1 MMSKICGH
9 RGAARYK
16 PENTISGF
24 EWCVQNGIEWAECD
38 VQLTIEEVLLVIH
51 DDTLDRTSNTTGL
64 VKEIRKKEL
73 ETINV
78 GKIDSKN
85 YFFQKIPTMEELL
98 RYCKNSKLK
107 LNIEMK
113 FYQPIKNSYR
123 ERLVSNLL
131 QAIKKNNI
139 KDQVLVTSFDLDS
152 LLLLRKYS
160 NQIPVGVLYESLPKN
175 WEQNVRDLNAT
186 TIHLDHKSVTGD
198 QIKQM
203 SKRDIQTF
211 VYTCNHPPEIDDLWR
226 FGLSGVITD
235 DPLKFK

>member
-9 RGAARYK
+9 RGAVNYK
-16 PENTISGF
+16 PENTMSGF

-38 VQLTIEEVLLVIH
+38 VQLTNEGVLLVIH
-51 DDTLDRTSNTTGL
+51 DDTLDRTSNTIGL

-78 GKIDSKN
+78 GIIDPKN
-85 YFFQKIPTMEELL
+85 YFFQKIPKMEELL
-98 RYCKNSKLK
+98 RFCKNSKLK

-113 FYQPIKNSYR
+113 FYKPIKSSYK
-123 ERLVSNLL
+123 EKLVSKLL
-131 QAIKKNNI
+131 QAIEKTNI

-152 LLLLRKYS
+152 LLLLRKHS
-160 NQIPVGVLYESLPKN
+160 SQIPIGVLYEFLHKD

-186 TIHLDHKSVTGD
+186 TIHLDYKSVTGD

-203 SKRDIQTF
+203 SKLDIQTF
-211 VYTCNHPPEIDDLWR
+211 VYTCNNPPEIDDLWK

>member
-9 RGAARYK
+9 RGATKYK
-16 PENTISGF
+16 PENTMSGF
-24 EWCVQNGIEWAECD
+24 EWCVQNNIEWAECD
-38 VQLTIEEVLLVIH
+38 VQLTNDEVLLVIH
-51 DDTLDRTSNTTGL
+51 DDTLDRTSDASGL

-78 GKIDSKN
+78 GKIDPKN
-85 YFFQKIPTMEELL
+85 YFFQKIPTMDELL

-113 FYQPIKNSYR
+113 FYQPTNSSYR

-131 QAIKKNNI
+131 KAIKKTNV

-160 NQIPVGVLYESLPKN
+160 SQIPVGILYEFLPKG
-175 WEQNVRDLNAT
+175 WEQNVKDLNAT
-186 TIHLDHKSVTGD
+186 TLHLDYKSVNGD
-198 QIKQM
+198 QINQI
-203 SKRDIQTF
+203 SKLDIQTF
-211 VYTCNHPPEIDDLWR
+211 VYTCNHPPEIDALWK

>member
-9 RGAARYK
+9 RGAAKYK

-38 VQLTIEEVLLVIH
+38 VQLTNEEILLVIH
-51 DDTLDRTSNTTGL
+51 DDTLDRTSDATGL
-64 VKEIRKKEL
+64 VKEITKKEL
-73 ETINV
+73 KTINV
-78 GKIDSKN
+78 GEIKPKN

-98 RYCKNSKLK
+98 RYCKKSKLK

-113 FYQPIKNSYR
+113 FYQPIKSSYR

-131 QAIKKNNI
+131 QAIKKTNI
-139 KDQVLVTSFDLDS
+139 KNQVLVTSFDLDS
-152 LLLLRKYS
+152 LFLLRKYS
-160 NQIPVGVLYESLPKN
+160 SQIPVGILYESLPKN
-175 WEQNVRDLNAT
+175 WELNVRDLNAT
-186 TIHLDHKSVTGD
+186 TIHLDYKSVTCD

-203 SKRDIQTF
+203 SKLDIQTY
-211 VYTCNHPPEIDDLWR
+211 VYTCNNPQEIDALWK